1 MAELKQ
7 ILREAMQDYAGE
19 ALNGHL
25 YLTSNDNEGVF
36 TIMSIANVRS
46 EKIVETG
53 IVARIEYETIII
65 EHDISNKPLIDALV
79 QAGIPREQ
87 IILAYAGE
95 TVRAVS

>member
-1 MAELKQ
+1 
-7 ILREAMQDYAGE
+7 MQNYAGE

-25 YLTSNDNEGVF
+25 YLTSNDDEGLF

-46 EKIVETG
+46 ERVVETG

-65 EHDISNKPLIDALV
+65 ERDVSNKLLVDALI

-87 IILAYAGE
+87 IVLAYAGE
-95 TVRAVS
+95 TAKATS